1 MNKRVLAIT
10 ALSMMVFMPLVAFGQ
25 ARDLNYAATNIQKLI
40 QTATYIVYML
50 AFLAFFW
57 GLAQFLFN
65 AGNDE
70 KRKKGIQII
79 IWSIVVIF
87 VMTSIWGI
95 VKILQGTL
103 GASDNS
109 VRDIQIPGIQYRNTY

>member
-10 ALSMMVFMPLVAFGQ
+10 ALSAIAIMPLMTFAAQ
-25 ARDLNYAATNIQKLI
+25 DLNQAALNIQKLI
-40 QTATYIVYML
+40 KTATTIVYML

-57 GLAQFLFN
+57 GLAMFLFS
-65 AGNDE
+65 GNEE
-70 KRKKGIQII
+70 KKKNGVQTL

-103 GASDNS
+103 GATDTQ
-109 VRDIQIPGIQYRNTY
+109 VQDVQIPGIDFQN